1 MAEGGFP
8 HSEILGSKLVR
19 SSPRLIAAYHVL
31 HRLSAPRHPPDALK
45 ALDRSHDRCPARATA
60 RQAIAHTIH
69 GHDKDRQP
77 ALSNPLPYA
86 CRTHPGRPLSQRPG
100 HIPSSRCQI
109 SAASALKALASL
121 RSSLIRTTLRPLPRS
136 AGEGGGAGRD
146 RTDDLMLAKHAL
158 SQLSYSPEGAARQVE
173 AKPRKAEGPPRRV
186 AREA

>member
-1 MAEGGFP
+1 MNSGLDTFSNHRSAEPVAWIHDTVAEGGFP

-109 SAASALKALASL
+109 SAATRDMRRWCEAL
-121 RSSLIRTTLRPLPRS
+121 
-136 AGEGGGAGRD
+136 
-146 RTDDLMLAKHAL
+146 
-158 SQLSYSPEGAARQVE
+158 
-173 AKPRKAEGPPRRV
+173 
-186 AREA
+186 